1 MDSFVKL
8 SVENKFYHRV
18 KAIIITISLG
28 CVFPIIYYFLLAI
41 FILFHNTGFS
51 WLFEGTYTLFS
62 PIFLMLMMFSEDL
75 KFSLLAFSG
84 GSLLAGLIG
93 ILIYQLIGEKK
104 ILVGLFNGI
113 LGIIIVMLFIP
124 KELSKYVS
132 DNIVIY
138 YIPGFFLIL
147 ILIII
152 GLHTHKIWS
161 RST

>member
-1 MDSFVKL
+1 MDGKKRLSFVEIF
-8 SVENKFYHRV
+8 SHRV
-18 KAIIITISLG
+18 KEIAITVSLG

-41 FILFHNTGFS
+41 FILFHNSGFS
-51 WLFEGTYTLFS
+51 WLFEGFYTLFS
-62 PIFLMLMMFSEDL
+62 PLFLMLMMFSEDL
-75 KFSLLAFSG
+75 KIGLLAYSG

-104 ILVGLFNGI
+104 MLVGLFNGI
-113 LGIIIVMLFIP
+113 LGIVIVILFTP
-124 KELSKYVS
+124 KELSKFVS
-132 DNIVIY
+132 TNIVTY
-138 YIPGFFLIL
+138 YLPGFFLIL